1 MKTPSD
7 PDEENY
13 GLGKPIRPIPKG
25 EATEDEYE
33 AVKTPHG
40 TIWRNKRTQQLS
52 TDRPTNWKDVAEA
65 IKRMQQAQEEDGYPN
80 VYWGVM

>member
-1 MKTPSD
+1 MSD
-7 PDEENY
+7 Y
-13 GLGKPIRPIPKG
+13 RLGKKVTPIPAP
-25 EATEDEYE
+25 EVIEDEYE

-40 TIWRNKRTQQLS
+40 TIWRNTRTKQLS

>member
-25 EATEDEYE
+25 GVTEDEYE

-65 IKRMQQAQEEDGYPN
+65 IKRMAEQQAEDGYPN